1 MRVTFK
7 KNEYSWSDTPVDKPL
22 YLFYFLFSLKHTH
35 THTQTH
41 LLQEC
46 VENRALL
53 SHVLLLQGS
62 SEVLQGDVRAVSP

>member
-1 MRVTFK
+1 MNILGLTHLWT
-7 KNEYSWSDTPVDKPL
+7 NPYI
-22 YLFYFLFSLKHTH
+22 YFIFSFPSN